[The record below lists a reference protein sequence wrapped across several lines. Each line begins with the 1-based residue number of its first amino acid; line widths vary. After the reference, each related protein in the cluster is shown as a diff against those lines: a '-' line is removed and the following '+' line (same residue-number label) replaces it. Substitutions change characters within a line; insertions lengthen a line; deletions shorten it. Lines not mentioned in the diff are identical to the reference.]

1 MEKTKLL
8 TLIVIVLLV
17 VNAGT
22 LGYLIFNSIKQNEP
36 NPNQKGGPAAFIIK
50 KLKLTE
56 QQQVAFEELKFEH
69 RSGMMRKQDSI
80 RTLHQEMFNY
90 LKSDVPNV
98 VAADSVATIISLR
111 KKELDMFTFHH
122 FRQLREICSPEQKQ
136 LFDTFINEIQQAIT
150 SPPQPPH
157 GGGRPPH

>member
-1 MEKTKLL
+1 MEKTKFL
-8 TLIVIVLLV
+8 TLIIIVLLV

-22 LGYLIFNSIKQNEP
+22 LAYLVYSNVKQNEP
-36 NPNQKGGPAAFIIK
+36 KPNQKGGPAAFIIK

-56 QQQVAFEELKFEH
+56 QQQTVFEELRFEH
-69 RSGMMRKQDSI
+69 RSGMVRKQDSI

-90 LKSDVPNV
+90 LKSEVPNV
-98 VAADSVATIISLR
+98 VAADSVATVISLR

-150 SPPQPPH
+150 SPPQRE
-157 GGGRPPH
+157 GGRPPR